1 MLLVRNKRI
10 KSTLESILFKKQ
22 ESGNRV
28 TKRTENKYYN
38 GRCKS
43 YLSSSNYMRCKL
55 FKYPNQKTEI
65 VRMDKKNMIQ
75 LHSVY
80 KRHTLVKDTNR
91 LKAKR
96 ERKIH
101 HASS

>member
-65 VRMDKKNMIQ
+65 VRMDKKKYDPVTFRLQ
-75 LHSVY
+75 ETHFSQRHKQVKSK
-80 KRHTLVKDTNR
+80 KRKKNTP
-91 LKAKR
+91 
-96 ERKIH
+96 RK
-101 HASS
+101 